1 MTATSETH
9 FARIYLHVFACA
21 ACVLPVAS
29 YVLSTYGWRPGDIGI
44 ATATVAIAGVVATP
58 LWGRFDDRTTWAPR
72 AAVLA
77 CAAAAVLA
85 ALTLGRTPHAV
96 TWLALALFGVAE
108 GPLDP
113 LLTTRVLA
121 SGLHGPRLGRVR
133 AFGSLG
139 WVVGLGLA
147 ATVLTAWPAHS
158 EWVWI
163 AAAVTAVS
171 APASWGARE
180 RTTDERATAQR
191 HSASG
196 TRPRPPLRA
205 VLGVMV
211 VAFPTSMA
219 MSVLVQFT
227 AGWAH
232 QELSAGPFLALAPI
246 ALSAALELPVFP
258 LVDRLAR
265 SRSPLLITV
274 LAGPPLAV
282 AVAVLALAPSSA
294 SMLGVQPL
302 IAISFSLLFVGQSR
316 MLSAAVPADRQ
327 ASAQTLGSALINGS
341 GQLLGGLVGGRLADA
356 FGYSG
361 LFGCLVGLATV
372 GTLIGGGA
380 LLRARRVSHVR
391 ATACPPAQ
399 DRATVLPHQ

>member
-1 MTATSETH
+1 VTGH
-9 FARIYLHVFACA
+9 HDIRFARLYLHVFACA

-58 LWGRFDDRTTWAPR
+58 FWGRLDDRTTWAPR
-72 AAVLA
+72 VAVLA

-85 ALTLGRTPHAV
+85 ALTLGRAPHAL
-96 TWLALALFGVAE
+96 TWLALGLFGVAE

-139 WVVGLGLA
+139 WVLGLGLA
-147 ATVLTAWPAHS
+147 ATVLTLWPAHA

-163 AAAVTAVS
+163 AAAATAVA
-171 APASWGARE
+171 APASWGARD
-180 RTTDERATAQR
+180 R
-191 HSASG
+191 SADRPGSLPG

-205 VLGVMV
+205 VLGVLV
-211 VAFPTSMA
+211 VAFPSSMA
-219 MSVLVQFT
+219 MSVMVQFT

-258 LVDRLAR
+258 LIDRLAR
-265 SRSPLLITV
+265 HRSPLLITV

-282 AVAVLALAPSSA
+282 AIAVLALAPSSG

-302 IAISFSLLFVGQSR
+302 IALSFSLLFVGQSR
-316 MLSAAVPADRQ
+316 MLSAAVPPERQ
-327 ASAQTLGSALINGS
+327 ASAQTLGSALINGV
-341 GQLLGGLVGGRLADA
+341 GQLLAGIVGGRLADA

-361 LFGCLVGLATV
+361 LFGCLVGLTAA
-372 GTLIGGGA
+372 GTLIGGVA
-380 LLRARRVSHVR
+380 LLRARRRPQLGS
-391 ATACPPAQ
+391 AACPAAP
-399 DRATVLPHQ
+399 DRATVPPDQ

>member
-1 MTATSETH
+1 MTESSETR
-9 FARIYLHVFACA
+9 FARLYLHVFACA

-44 ATATVAIAGVVATP
+44 ATATVAVAGVVATP
-58 LWGRFDDRTTWAPR
+58 FWGRLDDRTTWAPR

-96 TWLALALFGVAE
+96 TWLALGLFGVAE

-133 AFGSLG
+133 ASGSLG
-139 WVVGLGLA
+139 WVLGLALA
-147 ATVLTAWPAHS
+147 ATVLTLWPAHS

-171 APASWGARE
+171 APASWGARD
-180 RTTDERATAQR
+180 RTAEGPQAVPG
-191 HSASG
+191 S
-196 TRPRPPLRA
+196 RPRPPLRA
-205 VLGVMV
+205 VLGVLV

-232 QELSAGPFLALAPI
+232 QQLSAGPFLALSPI

-265 SRSPLLITV
+265 RLSPLLITV

-282 AVAVLALAPSSA
+282 AVAVLALAPSSG

-302 IAISFSLLFVGQSR
+302 IALSFSLMFVGQSR

-327 ASAQTLGSALINGS
+327 ASAQTLGSALINGG
-341 GQLLGGLVGGRLADA
+341 GQLLAGIVGGRLADA

-361 LFGCLVGLATV
+361 LFGCLVALTAT
-372 GTLIGGGA
+372 GTVIGGVA
-380 LLRARRVSHVR
+380 LLRARRLPGVD
-391 ATACPPAQ
+391 AAACPVSP
-399 DRATVLPHQ
+399 DRATVPRDQ